1 MFTLLNKDS
10 TQTLSLSHIIFSG
23 FVNYAEN

>member
-1 MFTLLNKDS
+1 MFTLPNKDL

-23 FVNYAEN
+23 FVNYGDF